1 MAVFGYA
8 YELQEVPN
16 HSINEH
22 VDHVINMIKSLEVY
36 IYIYIYILFMMSYLH
51 HCFFNSI
58 DTSVNNLQSQA
69 QVSMWVEW
77 DNGP

>member
-1 MAVFGYA
+1 MAIFGYA
-8 YELQEVPN
+8 YELQEGPN

-22 VDHVINMIKSLEVY
+22 VDHVINMIKSLEV
-36 IYIYIYILFMMSYLH
+36 YIYILFMMSYLH